1 MKKRGGYVSNSS
13 SSSFI
18 VYGTVC
24 DFDDIAR
31 ILDKGMEVICVDFG
45 AGTSGDCADFV
56 FSMTKERLAL
66 LERHKDTI
74 RRKGIGIICK
84 WFSVSEEMYD
94 EKMSIP
100 DLIGGKFFDFS
111 MDYNSPSTDSIDDE
125 DFVEWIKHKV
135 ESYQ

>member
-74 RRKGIGIICK
+74 RRKGICIICK

-125 DFVEWIKHKV
+125 DFVEWIKDKV

>member
-74 RRKGIGIICK
+74 RRKEVGIICK

>member
-1 MKKRGGYVSNSS
+1 MKKRSGYVSNSS

-18 VYGTVC
+18 VYGTDC
-24 DFDDIAR
+24 DFDDIAG
-31 ILDKGMEVICVDFG
+31 ILDQGMKVICVDYG

-66 LERHKDTI
+66 LEKHKDIIRHK
-74 RRKGIGIICK
+74 GVVIICK
-84 WFSVSEEMYD
+84 SFSVSEEMC
-94 EKMSIP
+94 EEILSIP

-111 MDYNSPSTDSIDDE
+111 RDYNSPSTDSIDDE

>member
-84 WFSVSEEMYD
+84 WFGVSEEMYD

>member
-1 MKKRGGYVSNSS
+1 MKKRDGYVSNSS

-31 ILDKGMEVICVDFG
+31 ILDQGMEVICVDFG

-74 RRKGIGIICK
+74 RRKGIGIFCK